1 MATKWKQGTA
11 RTGTAIIGRRSRP
24 GQVVAAQQW
33 GKAGIDLERC
43 GIQSLAGRRRCPA
56 LRRVVEPR
64 VADKYRDAVSVQA
77 RRVERWID
85 NAKVEMLSQKC
96 LLISNSKLNVVDALH
111 VREIGADPGIGQRP
125 ILRDRFLLKVRRTKI
140 REWVLA
146 GIVIES
152 VPPHPAA
159 KTEDCCRIDHSRPGR
174 RNVEGLD
181 QRALI
186 SGADDV
192 AVRMQT
198 PIRNHHTIP
207 RRGKLTVNTVGRLE
221 PGTGKSED

>member
-43 GIQSLAGRRRCPA
+43 RIQSLAGRRRCPA

-85 NAKVEMLSQKC
+85 DSEIEPFGEKR
-96 LLISNSKLNVVDALH
+96 LLVRDSELDVINALH
-111 VREIGADPGIGQRP
+111 VGHIGAKPSVRQCP
-125 ILRDRFLLKVRRTKI
+125 IL
-140 REWVLA
+140 
-146 GIVIES
+146 
-152 VPPHPAA
+152 
-159 KTEDCCRIDHSRPGR
+159 
-174 RNVEGLD
+174 
-181 QRALI
+181 
-186 SGADDV
+186 
-192 AVRMQT
+192 
-198 PIRNHHTIP
+198 
-207 RRGKLTVNTVGRLE
+207 
-221 PGTGKSED
+221 